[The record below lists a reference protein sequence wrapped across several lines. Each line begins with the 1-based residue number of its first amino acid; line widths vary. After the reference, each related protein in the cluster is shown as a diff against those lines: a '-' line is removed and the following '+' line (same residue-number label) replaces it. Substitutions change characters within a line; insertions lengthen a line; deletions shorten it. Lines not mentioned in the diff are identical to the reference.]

1 MNQPHPVGTAQL
13 VAVALSI
20 CSLAAASAP
29 EPAPAQVSG
38 NALVTALVDMP
49 DHPSMYVPRVRDAL
63 RPSVLRALALA
74 YPLAVTKVRTV
85 VSCRALFERL
95 GAGPVQSLM
104 NSRYRAASPG
114 RQSRADPCQCGA
126 VAITGVG
133 SPDVRLC
140 LNFGS
145 LPVSSAAVV
154 LLHEALHYAGL
165 GEWPSTPDAM
175 TPGQINLMVRDA
187 CGL

>member
-1 MNQPHPVGTAQL
+1 
-13 VAVALSI
+13 
-20 CSLAAASAP
+20 
-29 EPAPAQVSG
+29 
-38 NALVTALVDMP
+38 
-49 DHPSMYVPRVRDAL
+49 MYVPRVRDAL
-63 RPSVLRALALA
+63 RPSVVRVLALA

-85 VSCRALFERL
+85 ASCRALFERL

-126 VAITGVG
+126 VAVTGVG

-175 TPGQINLMVRDA
+175 TPGQINLMVRKA
-187 CGL
+187 CGF

>member
-1 MNQPHPVGTAQL
+1 MNQPRPVGTAQL
-13 VAVALSI
+13 AAVALSI
-20 CSLAAASAP
+20 CSLAAATVA
-29 EPAPAQVSG
+29 ETMPAQVSG
-38 NALVTALVDMP
+38 NALVTAPVDTP
-49 DHPSMYVPRVRDAL
+49 DNPSMYVLRVRDNLQPAVV
-63 RPSVLRALALA
+63 RVLALA
-74 YPLAVTKVRTV
+74 YPLAVKRVRTV

-104 NSRYRAASPG
+104 NSRYRAASPV
-114 RQSRADPCQCGA
+114 RQSRADPCQYGA
-126 VAITGVG
+126 VAFTGVG

-140 LNFGS
+140 LKFGS

-165 GEWPSTPDAM
+165 GEWPSTPHAM
-175 TPGQINLMVRDA
+175 TSGQINLMVREA